1 MREEAK
7 MGDNMKMKKYKL
19 LDGDMRVVIMK
30 GANQAE
36 AAQALRQAAEDV
48 EKTSAA
54 TWEQWDKTAE

>member
-1 MREEAK
+1 MREEAE

-19 LDGDMRVVIMK
+19 LDGDMRVVILK
-30 GANQAE
+30 GTNQAE